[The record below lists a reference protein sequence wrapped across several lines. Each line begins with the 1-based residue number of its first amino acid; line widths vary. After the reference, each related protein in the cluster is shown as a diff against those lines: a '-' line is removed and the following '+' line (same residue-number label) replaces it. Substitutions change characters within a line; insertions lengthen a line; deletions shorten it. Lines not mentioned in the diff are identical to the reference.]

1 MECSRFTSEEI
12 DRWKGLIAESYDE
25 SPLRER
31 ISPQQWWIIDLVF
44 TEALDE
50 AFDDM
55 REALGSNP
63 PAFEQLKQDALLR
76 GLIKRIYEHGVACGD
91 AGCCCD
97 LGNFY
102 HDTSNGGSPED
113 YAIAIELYELGK
125 ARGDAQ
131 SAINLG
137 YIYYYGRGVGRDYTR
152 AYECYAFGALM
163 ANNPEGYWKLG
174 DLYARGKGVGRSE
187 YTAWRMYCN
196 AYQHAGDSPLA
207 ARAAHHMADYLLR
220 GIEGRLEADPEAALS
235 LYTQAELG
243 YYTLI
248 DDGLT
253 YYGRQLEQAIEG
265 QQAARIAVQEHHRRI
280 RAGEE

>member
-1 MECSRFTSEEI
+1 MECKKLTAQEV
-12 DRWKGLIAESYDE
+12 DRWSELIADSYDT
-25 SPLRER
+25 SPLHDRIGLHEWNIVYLAFVNAIEEDFDEMCESFFGNMPAYERLKDDPLPREF
-31 ISPQQWWIIDLVF
+31 I
-44 TEALDE
+44 
-50 AFDDM
+50 M
-55 REALGSNP
+55 RM
-63 PAFEQLKQDALLR
+63 
-76 GLIKRIYEHGVACGD
+76 YEHGVACGH
-91 AGCCCD
+91 AGCCCN
-97 LGNFY
+97 LANFY
-102 HDTSNGGSPED
+102 HDAPNAGSPED
-113 YAIAIELYELGK
+113 YATAIELYELGK

-137 YIYYYGRGVGRDYTR
+137 YIYYYGRGVERDYAR

-174 DLYARGKGVGRSE
+174 DLYASGKGVSKSE

-220 GIEGRLEADPEAALS
+220 GIEGRLEPDPEAALS

-265 QQAARIAVQEHHRRI
+265 QRAARIAVQEHHRRI